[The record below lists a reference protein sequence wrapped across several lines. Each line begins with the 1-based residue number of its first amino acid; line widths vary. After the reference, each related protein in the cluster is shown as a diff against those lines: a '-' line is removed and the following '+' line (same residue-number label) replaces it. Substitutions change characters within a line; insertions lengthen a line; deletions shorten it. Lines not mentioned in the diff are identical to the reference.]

1 MIFDSNHN
9 DGYHM
14 DDGSHMGEG
23 DYIGDGFH
31 MMDWWFDVFGSY
43 GWIFMM
49 SGWIIY
55 FLIGIILA
63 YYVHKDAVRR
73 GILNSEF
80 WLIIIL
86 IFNVLG
92 VILYL
97 LVRKNYEEKPH
108 Q

>member
-14 DDGSHMGEG
+14 NDGSHMGES
-23 DYIGDGFH
+23 Y
-31 MMDWWFDVFGSY
+31 MMGWWFDVFGPY

-49 SGWIIY
+49 FGWILY
-55 FLIGIILA
+55 FVVGIVLA

-73 GILNSEF
+73 GILNSEL

-86 IFNVLG
+86 IFNILG